1 MKMYKNVLKNTDVG
15 LNAIIN
21 NNNSLKLLEQ
31 IFVFKITGGKG
42 VLGNMLYKIKN
53 IKFIKKMKKRI
64 KSLSYKI
71 YLGIN
76 EFLGFYKRYLIKLFI
91 IKIVNLLTSV
101 FIGLLFILCMIIC
114 FYLVNTT
121 GIDSNDS
128 INVIYSSKNNN
139 PDIDIIKE
147 QFNKFMDL
155 FRNKNFDKQWLS
167 PKYIYNTIDCQKD
180 LYNKNSNLNYTN
192 LNILKKVQELHLL
205 SANNEILDL
214 KDEISLL
221 KLNLLNKDIEIL
233 DERKSIASYIDTLD
247 ITTIKEIKHK
257 YSHSI

>member
-167 PKYIYNTIDCQKD
+167 PKYMYNTIDYQKD
-180 LYNKNSNLNYTN
+180 LYNKNSNLNNTN